1 MLFTGKQWLN
11 VNSHVTQLLDSQHMR
26 SRSQENSK
34 TVFTF
39 VLDYPYIDVLLL
51 VFPIYAS
58 IAQTNL
64 PFTSY
69 NVLFCNLRSRAV

>member
-1 MLFTGKQWLN
+1 M
-11 VNSHVTQLLDSQHMR
+11 TQLLDSQHLR

-34 TVFTF
+34 AIEKDS
-39 VLDYPYIDVLLL
+39 LYIRLRLSIHQRTAL
-51 VFPIYAS
+51 GFPLYAS

-69 NVLFCNLRSRAV
+69 NVLFCNLRSCAV